1 MKTDSLNTDLLIT
14 LPLALLLAASNVT
27 AAPAAKPALTKPR
40 IEVCFVLD
48 TTGSMGG
55 LIEGAKQKIWS
66 IANEM
71 ISAKPTPELKLG
83 LVGYRDRGDDYVT
96 KHFDLTADIDAI
108 YGELQKFQANGGGD
122 TPESVNEALAD
133 AVRKLSWSQDRS
145 VLKIIFLVGDAPP
158 HMDYGGPKYSDLCQE
173 AVKKDILINTVQC
186 GRIAETTPF
195 WQEIAKLAEGSYVA
209 IAQSGNMTV
218 VETPL
223 DKELAKLN
231 RELGGTFIAYGR
243 EPQRRA
249 FFAKQAAS
257 EAAPAAVAADRLRY
271 GARLGGIASTGGG
284 ELIDALNAG
293 AVKLETVK
301 KEELP
306 PELRKLGEGE
316 LKAQV
321 ERQQKV
327 RADLQARVTELNKRR
342 DAWLA
347 EERQRLAAKGKA
359 DAFDGKVTEMIHTQ
373 AAKKGIRYGK

>member
-1 MKTDSLNTDLLIT
+1 MKTDSLNADLLIT
-14 LPLALLLAASNVT
+14 LPLALLLAASHAT
-27 AAPAAKPALTKPR
+27 AAPAAKAAPAKPR

-83 LVGYRDRGDDYVT
+83 LVGYRDRGDHYVT

-108 YGELQKFQANGGGD
+108 YAELQKFQANGGGD

-133 AVRKLSWSQDRS
+133 SVRKMSWSQDRS

-158 HMDYGGPKYSDLCQE
+158 HMDYDGPKYSELCQE

-186 GRIAETTPF
+186 GGLRETTPI

-218 VETPL
+218 VETPM
-223 DKELAKLN
+223 DMELAKLN

-249 FFAKQAAS
+249 LAAKQAAS

-271 GARLGGIASTGGG
+271 SARLGGVASTGGG
-284 ELIDALNAG
+284 ELIDALRIIDRG
-293 AVKLETVK
+293 
-301 KEELP
+301 
-306 PELRKLGEGE
+306 
-316 LKAQV
+316 
-321 ERQQKV
+321 
-327 RADLQARVTELNKRR
+327 D
-342 DAWLA
+342 
-347 EERQRLAAKGKA
+347 
-359 DAFDGKVTEMIHTQ
+359 
-373 AAKKGIRYGK
+373 